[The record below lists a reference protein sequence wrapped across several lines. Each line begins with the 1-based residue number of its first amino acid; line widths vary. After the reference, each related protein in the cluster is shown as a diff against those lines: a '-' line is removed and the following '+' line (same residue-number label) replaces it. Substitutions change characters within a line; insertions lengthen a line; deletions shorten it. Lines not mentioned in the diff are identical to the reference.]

1 MLAVFFN
8 LGVLVLAFIFIFL
21 YDFNVIFLSTT
32 STTALAIGC
41 LFFAV
46 SPLFLSHFQQTT
58 FYQKHQILS
67 AISSFG
73 FLAYYPYILQKL
85 VCLHFGLLLILPV
98 SHTTD

>member
-8 LGVLVLAFIFIFL
+8 LGVLVLAFTFIFL

-32 STTALAIGC
+32 MLAIGC

-73 FLAYYPYILQKL
+73 FLTYYPYILQKL
-85 VCLHFGLLLILPV
+85 VCLYFGLLLILPV